1 MLKPFQRSLTPEM
14 SKARCAMIS
23 CELIDVVIKTLVKT
37 YGTFMENIM
46 IKFVIYLLF
55 KTKIIFAID
64 KIFALNCKFSV
75 GRYRKDKKKEIF

>member
-1 MLKPFQRSLTPEM
+1 
-14 SKARCAMIS
+14 
-23 CELIDVVIKTLVKT
+23 
-37 YGTFMENIM
+37 M

-75 GRYRKDKKKEIF
+75 GRYRKDKKKEIFYIHKCERLTFCSCEFTNTDRALFYCMSIKQGLGNKPK